1 MRLTLLGT
9 GDARQ
14 VPVYGCD
21 CPACRNA
28 RADAGL
34 RRRPCSALLECAGQ
48 RWLIDSGLVDLC
60 ERFPPHSLDGILQ
73 THYHADHAQ
82 GLLHLRWGQ
91 GLVIPVHGPADPEGL
106 ADLYKHPGILDFS
119 QPFGAFERRQWG
131 ALAATA
137 LPLVHSKPTFGYLL
151 EGFRGGNDT
160 ASGLPHRYRR
170 AAGGQRLAIA
180 RGAAGPAGAGL
191 LDAAAGAAAAQPQ
204 RPDAGTG
211 VHRIAASPAG
221 RVDSRRACAGRL
233 AAGPPRC
240 VARGVELARRHV
252 PAAVSDAVA
261 PGKALWAKSV
271 QAGIEADSPTY
282 HQRKQQPGAGYAQQ
296 SPGAPGEEGGIGR
309 QAQRQDRAGD
319 HHEQK
324 NDGGS

>member
-151 EGFRGGNDT
+151 EGASEEGTIRRLAYLTDT
-160 ASGLPHRYRR
+160 VGLPADSASRLLAAPLDLLVLDCSMPPQERPPRNHNDLTRALECIESLRPRR
-170 AAGGQRLAIA
+170 AVLTHVGHAVDAW
-180 RGAAGPAGAGL
+180 L
-191 LDAAAGAAAAQPQ
+191 LDHPLRCPRGWNWHT
-204 RPDAGTG
+204 TG
-211 VHRIAASPAG
+211 CACRCERRCSARQGVVG
-221 RVDSRRACAGRL
+221 RCGR
-233 AAGPPRC
+233 
-240 VARGVELARRHV
+240 
-252 PAAVSDAVA
+252 
-261 PGKALWAKSV
+261 
-271 QAGIEADSPTY
+271 
-282 HQRKQQPGAGYAQQ
+282 
-296 SPGAPGEEGGIGR
+296 
-309 QAQRQDRAGD
+309 
-319 HHEQK
+319 
-324 NDGGS
+324 N